1 MDGFPSIRT
10 FRGLLAPFSV
20 SFLFC
25 REFCRDLTR
34 SYQNGRAVDAAI
46 WGMLIVNFDVMR
58 QAFFRDANAA
68 YGDIIFWSRP
78 ANWKL
83 QCLTPNTSVRYVFS
97 FINSWQIP
105 HRKRVVG
112 RFKSVTLWHMTW

>member
-1 MDGFPSIRT
+1 MDGLPSVRT

-34 SYQNGRAVDAAI
+34 SYQNGRAVGAAI
-46 WGMLIVNFDVMR
+46 WDMPIVNFDVMR
-58 QAFFRDANAA
+58 QGFFRDANAA

-97 FINSWQIP
+97 FINSW
-105 HRKRVVG
+105 
-112 RFKSVTLWHMTW
+112 